1 MLTGAEVIALRADGV
16 LRASPSDGPTAI
28 ASCRCRASSP
38 TSGGAD
44 PPTWSRADGGRGGRL
59 VTEDGVRTAVPTV
72 LVAGDAR
79 AGAGQ
84 TLPAAVA
91 DGVAAGEAAVAAP
104 GRRPAGA
111 CGSWIPTF
119 GVRPDESD
127 VGVQAGGTADWTEV
141 ALFSNS
147 KPNATE
153 LLRGVGSGCRR
164 TGTCP
169 RWGSPASPT
178 PRPRPTRT

>member
-1 MLTGAEVIALRADGV
+1 MAADEAGA
-16 LRASPSDGPTAI
+16 
-28 ASCRCRASSP
+28 
-38 TSGGAD
+38 
-44 PPTWSRADGGRGGRL
+44 L

-91 DGVAAGEAAVAAP
+91 DGVAAGEAAVAAL
-104 GRRPAGA
+104 RPAAG
-111 CGSWIPTF
+111 GGLRIVDPTF

-127 VGVQAGGTADWTEV
+127 VDVQAGGTADWTEV

-153 LLRGVGSGCRR
+153 LLRGVGERLQAHWDLPELGF
-164 TGTCP
+164 
-169 RWGSPASPT
+169 ASKPNASAAADKDMIDWLSQ
-178 PRPRPTRT
+178 RYKMVVVAVGD